1 MNIAIIGAGPIG
13 GILAAHLIRSKETV
27 YLADVDEGIISAIK
41 EKGITITGPAAE
53 KMAGEFTVMP
63 ARAVVAISELDNLDV
78 VFVCTKATVL
88 DKVASDLK
96 RSWRK
101 GTILVSFQ
109 NGIDTEDILSSV
121 AGEDLT
127 LRAIVNYAGHMLE
140 PGTYSINW
148 FTPPNYIGSL
158 TERAT
163 GVAKKVADVLNK
175 AALATEVVND
185 IKKRA
190 YEKTALNA
198 TLCPICTLTGL
209 TMGEAM
215 KGPNTRKLVVEI
227 LKEARTVA
235 DKMGWKFEKTLE
247 DWLEY
252 LDKGG
257 SHRTSMALDM
267 AGGRKT
273 EIYFMNGKI
282 CEYGKKLGVPTPFN
296 DAMRWSVLGKEHKG
310 TSKNSTLLF
319 ERA

>member
-1 MNIAIIGAGPIG
+1 MVNHATRKLEMNIAIIGAGPIG
-13 GILAAHLIRSKETV
+13 GILAAC
-27 YLADVDEGIISAIK
+27 LAKSGEDIYMVDVDEGLISAIK
-41 EKGITITGPAAE
+41 EKGITI
-53 KMAGEFTVMP
+53 AGEFTVMP
-63 ARAVVAISELDNLDV
+63 AGAVVDISELTDLEV
-78 VFVCTKATVL
+78 VFVCTKTTVL
-88 DKVASDLK
+88 DKLVSNLK
-96 RSWRK
+96 SSWRK

-127 LRAIVNYAGHMLE
+127 LRVIVNYAGHMIE

-148 FTPPNYIGSL
+148 FTPPNYIGPL

-215 KGPNTRKLVVEI
+215 KDPNTRKLVVEI

-235 DKMGWKFEKTLE
+235 DKMGWKFEKTME

-267 AGGRKT
+267 DGGRKT
-273 EIYFMNGKI
+273 EIDFMNGKI
-282 CEYGKKLGVPTPFN
+282 CEHGKKLGVPTPFN
-296 DAMRWSVLGKEHKG
+296 DAMRWSVLGKEHNMTK
-310 TSKNSTLLF
+310 
-319 ERA
+319 